1 MRIFLWSMVV
11 IGGATLAFYGYQWWG
26 GINVAV
32 KDPEVAVKIA
42 DDWKE
47 TKQEPSLTSVE
58 QFSGENIEPAEEEE
72 LIVEKEFQPIPD
84 KYLRPNQL
92 SQSEEH
98 SDSEDQEDQNNEKK
112 PNESQENEN
121 SEGENNTNVNQQN
134 QDTSETQPK
143 QTTSNDTTEKQPT
156 KQPSRKKTPPN
167 SSSDLKI
174 GSVIGQLIIPK
185 IGAYL
190 PIVEG
195 TDPNSLEK
203 GVGKY
208 RGYGTVAPDQ
218 TGHVV
223 LSGHRDT
230 VFRKVGKLVNG
241 DKMYV
246 KYKNRMYTYQ
256 IRKTW
261 ITHAKDRTVI
271 VPINRP
277 VLTVTTCY
285 PFDYVGDAP
294 DRYIIRA
301 DLIKIQKV

>member
-1 MRIFLWSMVV
+1 MIRILAWLMIIMGSVV
-11 IGGATLAFYGYQWWG
+11 LAFNGYKYWG

-32 KDPEVAVKIA
+32 KDPEIAVKIA
-42 DDWKE
+42 DDWQE
-47 TKQEPSLTSVE
+47 TEIEPSLTSVE
-58 QFSGENIEPAEEEE
+58 EFSEEDQEE
-72 LIVEKEFQPIPD
+72 KPEVEKEFQPILD
-84 KYLRPNQL
+84 KYLRPQDPNPSDDPNDEQDQTE
-92 SQSEEH
+92 SQDNEKSEEEQPQKEPKENNA
-98 SDSEDQEDQNNEKK
+98 SENTGEQTAPEDSTDKKETKK
-112 PNESQENEN
+112 P
-121 SEGENNTNVNQQN
+121 
-134 QDTSETQPK
+134 P
-143 QTTSNDTTEKQPT
+143 
-156 KQPSRKKTPPN
+156 RKKTTPN
-167 SSSDLKI
+167 PSSDLKV

-246 KYKNRMYTYQ
+246 KFKNKMYTYQ

-261 ITHAKDRTVI
+261 VTHAKDRTVI

-277 VLTVTTCY
+277 VLSVTTCY

-301 DLIKIQKV
+301 DLTKIQKI